1 MKSIL
6 FSLLILFTVNV
17 SAISWKKVGQNK
29 EGSSF
34 YFDVES
40 IKQSNGSIYYLSLVT
55 YIELTKIGTHSN
67 ISEYKV
73 DCFSEKQT
81 WLSNT
86 FYSQPMATGKIITEA
101 VPVWNHYGSTL
112 NEIRNLTTGSIEHQI
127 LKEVCDYLK

>member
-73 DCFSEKQT
+73 DCFKK
-81 WLSNT
+81 W
-86 FYSQPMATGKIITEA
+86 YII
-101 VPVWNHYGSTL
+101 
-112 NEIRNLTTGSIEHQI
+112 
-127 LKEVCDYLK
+127 